1 MALRAIKG
9 MNDVLPAEIGPWHR
23 IESLYR
29 ETMRRAGFGEIRT
42 PLVESTSLFVRAI
55 GEATDVVEKEM
66 YSFEHHHDKLTLRP
80 EGTAGAARAY
90 VEHKIHAIEQIS
102 RWYYIGPMFRAE
114 RPQRGRYRQFHQL
127 GAEIFGDPGPACDA
141 EMIDLLVRFVRELGI
156 EDARVV
162 VNSVGAPPVRQK
174 FREALVAFLTPKK
187 DTLSETSQRRLETNP
202 LRILDSK
209 DPADIEA
216 LVGAPTI
223 LDSFDDVQNA
233 EFDAF
238 KKNLEAL
245 GTPFTVDPRLVRG
258 LDYYTSVLFEVKGA
272 TDKLGAGDTLVG
284 GGRYDL
290 MVGEFGG
297 QPTVAFGFAAGLER
311 LLIASEKPQE
321 AARPDVYVAAVVD
334 PAATDAR
341 TSPSIA
347 AALAIA
353 RDLRA
358 AGVCAISDAR
368 STVALK
374 SKLKQ
379 ANNMRARTAVI
390 IGNSE
395 IEKQTVQLKDLD
407 GHEQQEVARADIT
420 RILSDRF
427 ARVLAILLI
436 CLFFPKIAHA
446 ADPGAGSGSSGD
458 NQGAPPPQQTIQRAE
473 PVLGAPDKPLE
484 ISKDIQARIGSDG
497 DSVSP
502 APTGEMHRSFFP
514 YYQEQEGDYRFRF
527 LPPLY
532 LEHVRGLPTPTAPQ
546 SIPDSQ
552 RLFGLLYYQ
561 RRSAEQDADI
571 VFPLAWRVRDRENHV
586 LVLGPFAHREAPHEH
601 DNWLAPLFFSG
612 DHTTS
617 GYFHSPALL
626 TYSHWDKDSAL
637 TLSSALFFRKRT
649 GTDVDMGVVPF
660 FFHGDNGN
668 IEGARRTYTLM
679 PELLFYHR
687 YRELEESSMTVAGPF
702 IVASDP
708 KRSIFDVAPF
718 FFHIQG
724 KPETGG
730 VTESHTTL
738 FPLFHYGYSPTQ
750 RLLILPGYLRRISP
764 TGDTMLTPFFSQA
777 TARKGGTTLT
787 AIGPVLPIFYNYTDR
802 DLQTHAF
809 ALAPLYYQSDS
820 PRGHDMLTPLYGQF
834 KTYGVSRT
842 DWVAPTLVISTDRH
856 GWEADLHP
864 LIYLGRTDGSSHT
877 VFAPVFWDFTTPA
890 SRTTIGFPLYWRFSD
905 ATDDSIVQVAAN
917 TVYLQKRVPG
927 GIDWQFHVAPLFS
940 YGEDPQG
947 YFWNVLFGL
956 AGYQREGEYSRI
968 RAFWIPIQTGG
979 PSAPAQPQAA
989 WNQR

>member
-23 IESLYR
+23 VENLFH
-29 ETMRRAGFGEIRT
+29 ETMRRAGFGEVRT
-42 PLVESTSLFVRAI
+42 PLVESTSLFVRTI

-66 YSFEHHHDKLTLRP
+66 YSFTHHDEPLTLRP

-90 VEHKIHAIEQIS
+90 VEHEMHGKEPVS
-102 RWYYIGPMFRAE
+102 RWYYAGPMFRAE
-114 RPQRGRYRQFHQL
+114 RPQRGRYRQFSQL
-127 GAEIFGDPGPACDA
+127 GAEIFGDAGPACDA
-141 EMIDLLVRFVRELGI
+141 EMIDLLVGFLKELKIPDVRVL
-156 EDARVV
+156 
-162 VNSVGAPPVRQK
+162 VNSIGGPNVRVRYK
-174 FREALVAFLTPKK
+174 EALVAYLTPLK
-187 DTLSETSQRRLETNP
+187 DSLGADSQRRLSINP

-209 DPADIEA
+209 HPSDAEA
-216 LVGAPTI
+216 IAGAPS
-223 LDSFDDVQNA
+223 LHDSFDDDDRAHFTALQRY
-233 EFDAF
+233 
-238 KKNLEAL
+238 LEAL
-245 GTPFTVDPRLVRG
+245 GTPFKIEHRLVRG
-258 LDYYTSVLFEVKGA
+258 LDYYTRTLFEIKGA
-272 TDKLGAGDTLVG
+272 TEKLGAGDTLVG
-284 GGRYDL
+284 GGRYDGMIQEL
-290 MVGEFGG
+290 GG
-297 QPTVAFGFAAGLER
+297 PAVPAIGFAAGLER
-311 LLIASEKPQE
+311 LLIASEETKPVPVADAFIAPLGEKAISE
-321 AARPDVYVAAVVD
+321 ALV
-334 PAATDAR
+334 
-341 TSPSIA
+341 
-347 AALAIA
+347 LA

-358 AGVCAISDAR
+358 SGVATLADTRGGS
-368 STVALK
+368 LK
-374 SKLKQ
+374 SQLRR
-379 ANNMRARTAVI
+379 ANALGCHVAMI
-390 IGNSE
+390 IGDSE
-395 IEKQTVQLKDLD
+395 VEKRTVQLKDLE
-407 GHEQQEVARADIT
+407 GHEQQEIPRADIT
-420 RILSDRF
+420 RILADRF
-427 ARVLAILLI
+427 VKVLAVLLI
-436 CLFFPKIAHA
+436 CLFFPKIALA
-446 ADPGAGSGSSGD
+446 QSGADHGGSGGGD
-458 NQGAPPPQQTIQRAE
+458 QGAPPPQQTIQRAE

-484 ISKDIQARIGSDG
+484 ISKDIQARIGSDA
-497 DSVSP
+497 DSAIIP
-502 APTGEMHRSFFP
+502 APTGEKHRSFFP
-514 YYQEQEGDYRFRF
+514 YYQETEGDYRFRF

-532 LEHVRGLPTPTAPQ
+532 LEHVRGLPTPQVPDA
-546 SIPDSQ
+546 IPDSQ
-552 RLFGLLYYQ
+552 RLYGLLYYQ

-637 TLSSALFFRKRT
+637 TLSGALFFRKRT
-649 GTDVDMGVVPF
+649 GTDVDMGVAPLW
-660 FFHGDNGN
+660 FHGDNGDTD
-668 IEGARRTYTLM
+668 GARRTYTLM

-687 YRELEESSMTVAGPF
+687 YRELEDSSMTVAGPL

-708 KRSIFDVAPF
+708 KRNILDVAPF

-750 RLLILPGYLRRISP
+750 RLLIFPGYLRRISP
-764 TGDTMLTPFFSQA
+764 TADTMLTPFFSQA

-802 DLQTHAF
+802 DLHTHAF

-842 DWVAPTLVISTDRH
+842 DWVAPTLVISTDLH
-856 GWEADLHP
+856 GWETDLHP
-864 LIYLGRTDGSSHT
+864 LIYLGRNDGSSHT
-877 VFAPVFWDFTTPA
+877 VFAPVFWDFTSPV

-917 TVYLQKRVPG
+917 TVYIQKRVPG
-927 GIDWQFHVAPLFS
+927 GLDWQFHVAPLFS